1 MIIHQLKVELWKK
14 DKKLRERER
23 ERGRERERIITF
35 LEENVRENSKI
46 NIILNTKLSKPC
58 YVNRIIL
65 YSYIQSL

>member
-14 DKKLRERER
+14 DKKLRERE
-23 ERGRERERIITF
+23 RERERIITF